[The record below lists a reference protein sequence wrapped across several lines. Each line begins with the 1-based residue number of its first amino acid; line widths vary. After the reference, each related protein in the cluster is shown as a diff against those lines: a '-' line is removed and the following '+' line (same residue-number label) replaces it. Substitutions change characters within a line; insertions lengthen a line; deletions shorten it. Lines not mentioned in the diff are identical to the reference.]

1 MAINICIL
9 MLGCKEL
16 KCFEIVTFCRGS
28 TAMEANT
35 AVWTTRNRYSGLIY
49 VTTSSSFATNRPKII
64 SILRRQKIKK
74 NVIAFH
80 TNNLDLRAGSL
91 RL

>member
-1 MAINICIL
+1 
-9 MLGCKEL
+9 
-16 KCFEIVTFCRGS
+16 
-28 TAMEANT
+28 MEANT
-35 AVWTTRNRYSGLIY
+35 AVWTTRNRYSSLIY

-74 NVIAFH
+74 NVITFH